1 MGDTEQPTEAQRFV
15 RLWDDHAAR
24 VQAYALRRVGPD
36 LAEEVLAETFLV
48 AWRRLAD
55 VPGEP
60 LPWLLVVARN
70 TISADRRSRYRARA
84 VEQEIARLAE
94 LSGPTAAAESVVV
107 ERNTTLRALASLS
120 SRQREALLLVSWDG
134 LSNDEAA
141 AVTGCSPATFRVRL
155 HRARERLRRAA
166 DDEPAPAR
174 PATEPVPISGR
185 RTHAEGTTP

>member
-1 MGDTEQPTEAQRFV
+1 MSNTEQPSEAQRFV

-84 VEQEIARLAE
+84 VEQEVARLAE
-94 LSGPTAAAESVVV
+94 LSGPATAAESVAV
-107 ERNTTLRALASLS
+107 ERTPR
-120 SRQREALLLVSWDG
+120 
-134 LSNDEAA
+134 
-141 AVTGCSPATFRVRL
+141 F
-155 HRARERLRRAA
+155 ERW
-166 DDEPAPAR
+166 R
-174 PATEPVPISGR
+174 P
-185 RTHAEGTTP
+185 